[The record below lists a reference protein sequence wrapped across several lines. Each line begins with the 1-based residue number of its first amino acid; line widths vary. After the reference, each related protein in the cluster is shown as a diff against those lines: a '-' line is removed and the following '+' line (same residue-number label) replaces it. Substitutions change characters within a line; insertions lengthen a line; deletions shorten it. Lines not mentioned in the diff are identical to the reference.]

1 MTARLHPVSERRGL
15 HYGCHHA
22 SCNGKGWQD
31 VKHLLKLPK
40 KPRLTVNGKEP
51 VAAASTAEL
60 RAVGLK
66 LRKASEIDPP
76 RN

>member
-1 MTARLHPVSERRGL
+1 MMTGAFFIQYPSGAT

-40 KPRLTVNGKEP
+40 KPRLTVNGKE
-51 VAAASTAEL
+51 AGGSGKTAE